1 MSLLDDQLSEFQAG
15 HKLDT
20 YMQEHNTD
28 EAYEAHDLNQTVFDY
43 LVNDFAKIR
52 SEIDTL
58 VYKETVP
65 MNIAIGMAITK
76 YEDFVVA
83 LYKLL
88 ETCSDEAKYAFL
100 PKENHQYKEDICGGF
115 RE

>member
-1 MSLLDDQLSEFQAG
+1 MSLLDEQLSEFQAG
-15 HKLDT
+15 RKLDK
-20 YMQEHNTD
+20 YIEEHNTD

-43 LVNDFAKIR
+43 LVNDFSHIR
-52 SEIDTL
+52 SEIDAL
-58 VYKETVP
+58 VYNQKIPTN
-65 MNIAIGMAITK
+65 MAIGMAVTK

-100 PKENHQYKEDICGGF
+100 PKENHQYKEDICGSF

>member
-88 ETCSDEAKYAFL
+88 ESCSDEAKYAFL
-100 PKENHQYKEDICGGF
+100 PKENGQYNEDICGGF